1 MIYDAEDRP
10 DPDQLKKALIAFKQ
24 NGEEVAVVQAALNYF
39 NDRENPLTRMFTLEY
54 SYWFDYMLPGLEH
67 DRLPIPLGGTS
78 NHFRV
83 DALREVGVVK
93 FSAFALLI
101 VKPHYWEKTE
111 RGLTAHVDD
120 AGGQAG

>member
-1 MIYDAEDRP
+1 M
-10 DPDQLKKALIAFKQ
+10 
-24 NGEEVAVVQAALNYF
+24 QAALNYF

-54 SYWFDYMLPGLEH
+54 SYWFDYMLPDLEH

-111 RGLTAHVDD
+111 HGLTAHVDD